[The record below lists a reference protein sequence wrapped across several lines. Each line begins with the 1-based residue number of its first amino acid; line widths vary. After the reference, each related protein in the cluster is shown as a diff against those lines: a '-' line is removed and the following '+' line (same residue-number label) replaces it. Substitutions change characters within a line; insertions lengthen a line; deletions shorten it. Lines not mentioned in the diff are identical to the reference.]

1 MASTLGMDMVDAKD
15 LIGVNRVVVA
25 VVLVARN
32 AARINNVREDMIAM
46 QCRLGQRCG
55 ESSRFEWYSF
65 VHERSWSPC
74 ISAVALYC
82 RSRHWS

>member
-32 AARINNVREDMIAM
+32 AARINNVREDMIVS

-55 ESSRFEWYSF
+55 ESSRFQMGLI
-65 VHERSWSPC
+65 C
-74 ISAVALYC
+74 A
-82 RSRHWS
+82 